1 MPPATPRPQPTPQRI
16 EPRRSAAD
24 APDPR
29 LMVAV
34 PSSAKPAPVIVWEE
48 PAAVRTRNL
57 AEKVGEDI
65 LAALRAQPGRWAKVR
80 TYPNPSSA
88 STAAN
93 AINKKRVL
101 GPGWEAAGR
110 RAKPAPS
117 SVLYLRWVGAG
128 ATPKETA

>member
-1 MPPATPRPQPTPQRI
+1 MPPATPRPQPTPTRI

-48 PAAVRTRNL
+48 PEAIRQGRKADLVPP
-57 AEKVGEDI
+57 EV
-65 LAALRAQPGRWAKVR
+65 LAAIRAQPGRWAKVR
-80 TYPNPSSA
+80 TYPKPTTANSSA
-88 STAAN
+88 SR
-93 AINKKRVL
+93 INGKAKVL

-110 RAKPAPS
+110 RTNGGG
-117 SVLYLRWVGAG
+117 SVLYLRWVGI
-128 ATPKETA
+128 KETP